1 MTRTLLLLRHGK
13 ADSPPA
19 TADLDRPLSNRGRGQ
34 SLLAGEALR
43 ERDLTPQRVVI
54 SPSLRTRETWDA
66 CAIGLRAS
74 DEVKLLVE
82 VDDRIY
88 ANTLDELLDVVNETA
103 DDIETLLVIGHNPS
117 IAGLAGVLD
126 EDGSGPAHRKLAE
139 GFPTGAL
146 AMFEVDVPWPQVR
159 AGSATLKDLIRRQP

>member
-1 MTRTLLLLRHGK
+1 MTRTLVLLRHGK
-13 ADSPPA
+13 AESPVA
-19 TADLDRPLSNRGRGQ
+19 TADIDRPLSNRGRGQ

-66 CAIGLRAS
+66 CAIGLAAA
-74 DEVKLLVE
+74 DDVKLVVE

-88 ANTLDELLDVVNETA
+88 ANTLDELLDVVNETG
-103 DDIETLLVIGHNPS
+103 DDIDILLVVGHNPS
-117 IAGLAGVLD
+117 VAGLAGVLD

-146 AMFEVDVPWPQVR
+146 AVFELDVPWAQVR